1 VSLPLSAAPLLN
13 KVAVL
18 LSAYHTEASLRR
30 GSAVWANGS
39 FPSNTNPRLLAQRFC
54 LRFFEASETTQCDA
68 LSLEALLRRQGV
80 GTEKLWVAAPMG
92 SVDVSLAG
100 RMAVLALHHGED
112 ARVAASAFCARHRS
126 SCIASEETCL
136 VCAGWKEG
144 GRNF

>member
-1 VSLPLSAAPLLN
+1 
-13 KVAVL
+13 
-18 LSAYHTEASLRR
+18 
-30 GSAVWANGS
+30 
-39 FPSNTNPRLLAQRFC
+39 

-80 GTEKLWVAAPMG
+80 GAEKLSVAAPMG

-126 SCIASEETCL
+126 PCIAL
-136 VCAGWKEG
+136 
-144 GRNF
+144 F